1 MQDRPNNDEL
11 LETVH
16 DFLMNVAVKNL
27 GGHDAF
33 HARVAAN
40 SVELVRRSLKRSPIS
55 DQLEL
60 DRLRALLDMDGDLTE
75 LNREL
80 GRRIRNGEIALDS
93 EALKHHLRE
102 TTLAKLAI
110 DQPKY
115 ASYRDELD
123 NKSEK

>member
-1 MQDRPNNDEL
+1 MQDPPNAEEL

-27 GGHDAF
+27 SGHDAF

-40 SVELVRRSLKRSPIS
+40 SVDIVRRSLEQSPNS
-55 DQLEL
+55 DQQEL
-60 DRLRALLDMDGDLTE
+60 DRLRELLDMDGDLTE

-80 GRRIRNGEIALDS
+80 GRRIRNGEIALESDV
-93 EALKHHLRE
+93 LKHHLRE
-102 TTLAKLAI
+102 NTLAKLAI

-115 ASYRDELD
+115 ASYRDEIGSD
-123 NKSEK
+123 PKK